1 MHNFPHI
8 HPHKIWRQIKDSLYN
23 FFWYYLLPDSCY
35 LRTQYK
41 KIFGK
46 SLNLDNPQKFTEKM
60 QWLKLYDRKP
70 FYRDLVD
77 KYEVKPIIASIIGEE
92 YLIKTLGVWDRYDD
106 IDWDALPNRFVLK
119 CTHDSASII
128 VCKDKS
134 KFNPAKHAWKYNDIY
149 MKRDYYHYVN
159 KQWAYKGIKPRII
172 AEEYIEDDRYDSLS
186 DYKLYCFNGVAKGV
200 YVTINRFTNLSVSM
214 YDMDWNLMPFE
225 HIHPNRGEK
234 IEKPKCLP
242 LMTELAEKI
251 ARFIDNPFVR
261 VDFYEV
267 KGKVY
272 FGEVT
277 FYPEGGMCYFKPEK
291 WDYIL
296 GSWIDLNS
304 LKNK

>member
-1 MHNFPHI
+1 MKFI
-8 HPHKIWRQIKDSLYN
+8 HPKKIVRLTKQWLHD
-23 FFWYYLLPDSCY
+23 FVAYYLLLDSWY
-35 LRTQYK
+35 LRIRYREV
-41 KIFGK
+41 FHK
-46 SLNLDNPQKFTEKM
+46 SLHLCHPKKFTEKM
-60 QWLKLYDRKP
+60 QWLKIHDRKP
-70 FYRDLVD
+70 IYHQLVD
-77 KYEVKPIIASIIGEE
+77 KYEVKPIIAGIIGEQ
-92 YLIKTLGVWDRYDD
+92 YIIRTLGVWDKFEE
-106 IDWDALPNRFVLK
+106 IDWNSLPNQFVLK

-134 KFNPAKHAWKYNDIY
+134 TFNPAEHAWKYNDVY
-149 MKRDYYHYVN
+149 MKRDYYHFEN
-159 KQWAYKGIKPRII
+159 KQWAYKDLKPRII

-186 DYKLYCFNGVAKGV
+186 DYKLYCFNGKAKGV

-234 IEKPKCLP
+234 IAKPKCLEE
-242 LMTELAEKI
+242 MTMLAEKI
-251 ARFIDNPFVR
+251 ARYIDNPFVR